1 MIGRGDSGGSTVR
14 RLQLGARLRELRL
27 AAGVSREAAGY
38 RIRASESKISRMEL
52 GRVGF
57 KARDVTDLLTL
68 YGVESPEEHQRL
80 LELTKAANSPSWWHT
95 YGDVL
100 ESWFH
105 SYLDLEQ
112 AAELIRTYE
121 IQFVPGL
128 LQTEAY
134 ASAVIRLGHNN
145 PGKHEVERLA
155 NLRMTRKETLTRP
168 EAPTFWAVLD
178 EAVLRRLIG
187 GREVLR
193 EQILALLEACENPNV
208 RLQVIPFDSG
218 GHAAAGGAFSILRFP
233 HEELDDVVYIEH
245 LTSALYLDKRE
256 DVDDYAAA
264 FGRLI
269 IEAAPPA
276 RTPDLLKAV
285 LIDLERL

>member
-14 RLQLGARLRELRL
+14 RLQLGGRLRELRL

-57 KARDVTDLLTL
+57 KARDITDLLVL
-68 YGVESPEEHQRL
+68 YGVDDPEEHERL
-80 LELTKAANSPSWWHT
+80 LALTKQANSPSWWHT

-134 ASAVIRLGHNN
+134 ASAVIRLSHND
-145 PGKHEVERLA
+145 PGRHEVERLA
-155 NLRMTRKETLTRP
+155 KLRMTRKETLNRP
-168 EAPTFWAVLD
+168 DAPTFWAVLD

-187 GREVLR
+187 GRDVLR
-193 EQILALLEACENPNV
+193 AQIVALLEACDTPNI

-256 DVDDYAAA
+256 EVDAYAAA

-276 RTPDLLKAV
+276 RTPEILTAV
-285 LIDLERL
+285 LADLNDL

>member
-1 MIGRGDSGGSTVR
+1 
-14 RLQLGARLRELRL
+14 
-27 AAGVSREAAGY
+27 
-38 RIRASESKISRMEL
+38 
-52 GRVGF
+52 
-57 KARDVTDLLTL
+57 
-68 YGVESPEEHQRL
+68 
-80 LELTKAANSPSWWHT
+80 
-95 YGDVL
+95 
-100 ESWFH
+100 
-105 SYLDLEQ
+105 
-112 AAELIRTYE
+112 
-121 IQFVPGL
+121 
-128 LQTEAY
+128 
-134 ASAVIRLGHNN
+134 VIRLGHNN

-155 NLRMTRKETLTRP
+155 KLRMARKETLTRP
-168 EAPTFWAVLD
+168 ESPTFWAVLD

-187 GREVLR
+187 GRDVLR
-193 EQILALLEACENPNV
+193 DQILALLEACDNPNV

-276 RTPDLLKAV
+276 RTPEILKAV
-285 LIDLERL
+285 LIDLERW

>member
-57 KARDVTDLLTL
+57 KPRDISDLLTL
-68 YGVESPEEHQRL
+68 YGIDDPEEHERL
-80 LELTKAANSPSWWHT
+80 LDLTKEANSPSWWHT
-95 YGDVL
+95 YVDVL

-134 ASAVIRLGHNN
+134 ASAVIRLAHTD
-145 PGKHEVERLA
+145 PGRPEVERRA
-155 NLRMTRKETLTRP
+155 KLRMVRKETLTRTDGP
-168 EAPTFWAVLD
+168 IFWAVLD

-187 GREVLR
+187 GPDVMRA
-193 EQILALLEACENPNV
+193 QIVALLEACENPNV
-208 RLQVIPFDSG
+208 RLQVVPFDSG
-218 GHAAAGGAFSILRFP
+218 GHAATGGAFSILRFP

-276 RTPDLLKAV
+276 QTPDILRGV
-285 LIDLERL
+285 LADLDRR